1 MDISTITLS
10 FLPLLVILGVRST
23 FYDFKKGIIKN
34 WDLFFSLSA
43 GGCLYVYL
51 ILFKGVE
58 IDPVLFVGNLCIAM
72 SIGLIL
78 YFTETW
84 GAGDAKLFIVYSFLF
99 PFPLDRR
106 IIPFSS
112 LVIFANTIMIVCLVV
127 ITVSIVFVARS
138 YREYIKKC
146 TKKMLDFNEI
156 RPLIYSFFLILSF
169 SWVVPYILSFWSAYF
184 SPLVYILLTYV
195 SYSVVYHILQY
206 FQSRRLLYLIITLGI
221 VSRFFIF
228 PNAREVFWAM
238 IASTKTI
245 AIYTVFFRL
254 LDFFFMADDRSKKEN
269 RTENTIILAPHMF
282 VGVLLTH
289 THFLKGVLKLMSWAW
304 K

>member
-84 GAGDAKLFIVYSFLF
+84 GAGDAKLFIVYSFLL

-112 LVIFANTIMIVCLVV
+112 LVFFADTIIIVCLAVIAASMVCVV
-127 ITVSIVFVARS
+127 RS
-138 YREYIKKC
+138 FRECIKKSI
-146 TKKMLDFNEI
+146 KKMFDINEI
-156 RPLIYSFFLILSF
+156 RSLIYSFFLILSF

-195 SYSVVYHILQY
+195 SYSIIYRILQY
-206 FQSRRLLYLIITLGI
+206 FQSRRLLYLIVTLGI
-221 VSRFFIF
+221 LGRFFVF

-238 IASTKTI
+238 LASTKII

-269 RTENTIILAPHMF
+269 RTKNTIILAPHMF

>member
-34 WDLFFSLSA
+34 WDLVFSLSA
-43 GGCLYVYL
+43 GACLYAYL
-51 ILFKGVE
+51 IVFKGFE
-58 IDPVLFVGNLCIAM
+58 IDPVLFAGNLCIAM

-84 GAGDAKLFIVYSFLF
+84 GAGDAKLFIVYSFLL

-112 LVIFANTIMIVCLVV
+112 LVIFADTIIIVCLAV
-127 ITVSIVFVARS
+127 IAASMVYVARS
-138 YREYIKKC
+138 LRECIKKC
-146 TKKMLDFNEI
+146 IKKMFDFNEI

-169 SWVVPYILSFWSAYF
+169 SWVVPYVLSFWSAYF

-195 SYSVVYHILQY
+195 SYSIIYRVLQY
-206 FQSRRLLYLIITLGI
+206 FQSRRLLYLIVTLGI
-221 VSRFFIF
+221 IGRFFVF
-228 PNAREVFWAM
+228 PNAGEVFWAM
-238 IASTKTI
+238 LASTKI
-245 AIYTVFFRL
+245 IVIYTVFFRL
-254 LDFFFMADDRSKKEN
+254 LDFFFMADDRSKKGN